1 MQKFSVVYE
10 DVCKLLQIIQIKQNS
25 KLNGKETIAAKLYL
39 NKKKKKKPFWLC
51 TNLSLKE
58 LLYTLNT
65 DDKSDVAK
73 HNHANSCFS
82 FC

>member
-39 NKKKKKKPFWLC
+39 KKKKKK
-51 TNLSLKE
+51 NLSDFVQI
-58 LLYTLNT
+58 YP
-65 DDKSDVAK
+65 
-73 HNHANSCFS
+73 
-82 FC
+82 